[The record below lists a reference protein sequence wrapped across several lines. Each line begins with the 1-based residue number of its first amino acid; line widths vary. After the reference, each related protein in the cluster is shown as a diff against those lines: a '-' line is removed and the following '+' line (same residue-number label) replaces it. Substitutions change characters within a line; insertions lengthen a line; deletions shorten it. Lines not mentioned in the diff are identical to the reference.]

1 MLVDC
6 RTYTIKPGQM
16 ANQLKLYG
24 ELGFPV
30 QLRHIGN
37 PLCYL
42 QAESGE
48 LNTVLHLWVY
58 DSAADREAKRAV
70 MAKDPD
76 WRKYLDT
83 SREAGYVAA
92 QRTSLM
98 TPVSFAPLKKP

>member
-16 ANQLKLYG
+16 GNQLKLYG
-24 ELGFPV
+24 DLGFPV

-76 WRKYLDT
+76 WKKYLDA

-98 TPVSFAPLKKP
+98 TPVGFAPLKKP